1 MFARKLKALGYPSI
15 SNFDHSDQKKIQE
28 LVIWLEDQK
37 IRHYKIE
44 DRAALRKTSDISS
57 WQRAFSKYLDDL
69 SCPHSDRTNSPVTT
83 DWLLGLAVRLV
94 YGENPQRYRKCT
106 KQTNSASKGVAPS
119 SNPLDS
125 LDFDD
130 EAMKAGITTLATLL
144 QIPPH
149 HDHKEVLKVDICSHS
164 VYSKLSSLRCL
175 VLLVDYVTEEAV
187 KILRLLHIQNLR
199 QLQSQINEAL
209 VIVQNVTANPKTDQ
223 RLGKIGR

>member
-94 YGENPQRYRKCT
+94 YGENPQRYRT
-106 KQTNSASKGVAPS
+106 IN
-119 SNPLDS
+119 
-125 LDFDD
+125 F
-130 EAMKAGITTLATLL
+130 
-144 QIPPH
+144 
-149 HDHKEVLKVDICSHS
+149 
-164 VYSKLSSLRCL
+164 Y
-175 VLLVDYVTEEAV
+175 YVTEEAV